1 MEKNTIVGIVLG
13 ILVLVSVVQAFQM
26 TSLRS
31 QISGGSAVQ
40 TASASQPVASG
51 SPSSGAKTAQ
61 VPSSLQNLP
70 DMVGGC

>member
-31 QISGGSAVQ
+31 QLSGGNVQSAAAG
-40 TASASQPVASG
+40 TPVSG
-51 SPSSGAKTAQ
+51 PAPSGGAKAAQ
-61 VPSSLQNLP
+61 VPASLQNLP